1 VRYSKEFFTDIFRI
15 LSSRLHSCGQ
25 AHSDGQAITL
35 RFAKV
40 HHFETTI
47 IPHQFRLEY
56 NNMDYIPD
64 LKQFTADNEVG
75 MQFTY
80 LDDKINVIFLNS
92 LDVTIVD
99 FDILKTSDE
108 YLKLKLKHS

>member
-1 VRYSKEFFTDIFRI
+1 MRYSNDFFTDIFRI

-40 HHFETTI
+40 QHFEPTL
-47 IPHQFRLEY
+47 IPHHFRLEY
-56 NNMDYIPD
+56 NNMDYIPEV
-64 LKQFTADNEVG
+64 KQFTANNEVG

-80 LDDKINVIFLNS
+80 LVDKIHVVFLNN

-99 FDILKTSDE
+99 FDILKSSDE